1 MTKLPSYLR
10 AGATLVVRE
19 KWRADDVLRDVAQY
33 RMATIGGVAPQIAL
47 ILRSALVD
55 ELDLT
60 CVRNFVVGG
69 ALSTPA
75 LVREAK
81 ERFGAGYSIRYS
93 STESGG
99 VGLGTAFDADD
110 DEALHT
116 IGRPRPGVEA
126 RVAEPN
132 DDGIGELCL
141 RSAAQTRGYW
151 NDLEAT
157 AAAIDDD
164 GWLHTG
170 DLARIDDQGRFRLA
184 GRIKEMYVRG
194 GYNVFP
200 AEVEAVLADHPAIAE
215 VAVTPRADDVMGE
228 IGVAVIALRVGA
240 EAPSLAELRAF
251 GADRLA
257 AWKLPEAMA
266 VVDRLPRN
274 PLEKIDR
281 QAVARVAS

>member
-1 MTKLPSYLR
+1 
-10 AGATLVVRE
+10 
-19 KWRADDVLRDVAQY
+19 
-33 RMATIGGVAPQIAL
+33 
-47 ILRSALVD
+47 
-55 ELDLT
+55 
-60 CVRNFVVGG
+60 VVGG

-75 LVREAK
+75 LVREARQ
-81 ERFGAGYSIRYS
+81 RFGAAYSIRYS

-126 RVAEPN
+126 RVADPN
-132 DDGIGELCL
+132 DEGIGELCI
-141 RSAAQTRGYW
+141 RSPAQTRGYW
-151 NDLEAT
+151 NDPEAT
-157 AAAIDDD
+157 AAAIDAE

-170 DLARIDDQGRFRLA
+170 DLARVDDHGRFRLA

-194 GYNVFP
+194 GYNIFP
-200 AEVEAVLADHPAIAE
+200 AEVEAVLADHPAVAE
-215 VAVTPRADDVMGE
+215 VAVAPRIDDVMGE
-228 IGVAVIALRVGA
+228 VGVAVIAVRPGA
-240 EAPSLAELRAF
+240 EAPTLDDLRTFASE
-251 GADRLA
+251 RLA
-257 AWKLPEAMA
+257 AWKLPEALA